1 MISCNTLNLPGTV
14 YEGHY
19 CCAGG
24 VSVRPL
30 VVNVHSLIRATVCQ
44 WMLKFAVTDT
54 SIMYCAAII
63 SSVLGWN
70 RSGLNVSGVVVGK
83 I

>member
-1 MISCNTLNLPGTV
+1 MKGII
-14 YEGHY
+14 
-19 CCAGG
+19 AARGG